1 VGWDSIDAHN
11 VLRLLLE
18 RWFAGGLVSVA
29 SAIFGDGESSAATNA
44 LCVGDERR
52 FVDGFLVAETVA
64 LAGEKVE
71 ANILR
76 LVVERRFVEASV
88 TPPGTVVL
96 GGESVEAASVLRLVV
111 RRFVGGLVLTEASVT
126 LAAATVVLGGESEG
140 TTSVLRL
147 VVRRFVEGKV
157 NVATSI
163 VQGVESVESTIFF
176 CFVVVPKFNCESSCA
191 GVVVSLAG

>member
-1 VGWDSIDAHN
+1 M
-11 VLRLLLE
+11 RLLLE

-29 SAIFGDGESSAATNA
+29 SAIFWDGESSAATNV

-71 ANILR
+71 AN
-76 LVVERRFVEASV
+76 
-88 TPPGTVVL
+88 
-96 GGESVEAASVLRLVV
+96 VLRLVV

-126 LAAATVVLGGESEG
+126 PAATTVVLDGESVG

-176 CFVVVPKFNCESSCA
+176 CFVVVPKFNCESACA
-191 GVVVSLAG
+191 RVVVSLAG